1 MKARTILIT
10 EGDLM
15 RLECLRESA
24 RRFQP
29 LNYDHLVR
37 LQEELERA
45 TVVANHEV
53 PTDVVTMNSKVT
65 VKDLSA
71 GRIAT
76 YKIVFPRDAHVAG
89 NRISVLAPLGT
100 ALLGYRAG
108 DVIEW
113 DMPAG
118 KKRFKLQAVIHQQP
132 EAARLAS

>member
-1 MKARTILIT
+1 MNARTILIT
-10 EGDLM
+10 KHDLM
-15 RLECLRESA
+15 RLEHLVESA

-29 LNYDHLVR
+29 LNRDHLVR

-45 TVVANHEV
+45 TVVANDDIPE
-53 PTDVVTMNSKVT
+53 DVVTMDSEVR
-65 VKDLSA
+65 VKDLNT

-76 YKIVFPRDAHVAG
+76 YKIVFPRDAHVAE

-113 DMPAG
+113 EMPAG
-118 KKRFKLQAVIHQQP
+118 KKRLKVEAVTYQP
-132 EAARLAS
+132 EAARMAV